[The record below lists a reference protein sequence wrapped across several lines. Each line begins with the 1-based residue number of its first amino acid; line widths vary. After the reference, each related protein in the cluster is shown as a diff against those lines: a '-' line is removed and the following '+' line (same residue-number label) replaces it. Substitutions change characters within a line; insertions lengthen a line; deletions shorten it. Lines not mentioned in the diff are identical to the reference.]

1 MYGGRMFALLAMLA
15 AYAACAACPAQA
27 QDFPTRPITI
37 VVPYPPGASTDQVAR
52 LVQPILQERLKQTVI
67 IESRPG
73 GNGSIGTQQVAR
85 AEPDGHTILLT
96 TNALMTINPNVQ
108 WVPFDP
114 IKDFAPLTTAVKGI
128 LGVAVHPSVPAK
140 SMAEFIAYVRAN
152 PKKVTYGSAGIGSP
166 QHLAG
171 LALNQ
176 AAGIELTHVPYK
188 GGGPAM
194 NDLLGGHIQ
203 SVIATLVTMLA
214 HQKAGTLR
222 ILAIGETQRF
232 SGTPDVPTISE
243 TVPGFEATSWLAFY
257 APAAT
262 PKPVV
267 EILSRELVHALNTP
281 SVNQN
286 LLDSGLPVIA
296 DKPEDLARTTQSD
309 LTRWGELARA
319 MNVKAE

>member
-1 MYGGRMFALLAMLA
+1 MPGRRLCHTLLAALTVLCALLSG
-15 AYAACAACPAQA
+15 AQA
-27 QDFPTRPITI
+27 QTFPSRPITI
-37 VVPYPPGASTDQVAR
+37 IVPYPPGASTDQVAR
-52 LVQPILQERLKQTVI
+52 LVQPILAERLKQPVI

-73 GNGSIGTQQVAR
+73 GNGGIGTQQVAR

-96 TNALMTINPNVQ
+96 TNALMTINPNIQ
-108 WVPFDP
+108 AVPFDP
-114 IKDFAPLTTAVKGI
+114 IRDFAPITSAVKGI
-128 LGVAVHPSVPAK
+128 LGLAVHPSVPAK
-140 SMAEFIAYVRAN
+140 SMAEFIAYVKAN
-152 PKKVTYGSAGIGSP
+152 PQKVAYGSAGIGSP

-176 AAGIELTHVPYK
+176 AAGITLTHVPYR

-203 SVIATLVTMLA
+203 SVIATLVTMLS

-222 ILAIGETQRF
+222 ILAIGEKERF
-232 SGTPDVPTISE
+232 AGTPDVPTISE

-262 PKPVV
+262 PQPVID
-267 EILSRELVHALNTP
+267 ILNRELVYALNTP
-281 SVNQN
+281 SVKRN

-296 DKPEDLARTTQSD
+296 DRPEDLARITRED
-309 LTRWGELARA
+309 LQRWGDLARK
-319 MNVKAE
+319 MNVKAD

>member
-1 MYGGRMFALLAMLA
+1 
-15 AYAACAACPAQA
+15 
-27 QDFPTRPITI
+27 
-37 VVPYPPGASTDQVAR
+37 
-52 LVQPILQERLKQTVI
+52 
-67 IESRPG
+67 
-73 GNGSIGTQQVAR
+73 
-85 AEPDGHTILLT
+85 
-96 TNALMTINPNVQ
+96 
-108 WVPFDP
+108 
-114 IKDFAPLTTAVKGI
+114 
-128 LGVAVHPSVPAK
+128 
-140 SMAEFIAYVRAN
+140 
-152 PKKVTYGSAGIGSP
+152 
-166 QHLAG
+166 
-171 LALNQ
+171 
-176 AAGIELTHVPYK
+176 
-188 GGGPAM
+188 
-194 NDLLGGHIQ
+194 
-203 SVIATLVTMLA
+203 MLA

-232 SGTPDVPTISE
+232 SGTPDVPTIAE

>member
-1 MYGGRMFALLAMLA
+1 MRGARLWFALLAMLVLA
-15 AYAACAACPAQA
+15 GPAPA
-27 QDFPTRPITI
+27 EDFPARPITI

-52 LVQPILQERLKQTVI
+52 LVQPVLQERLRQPVI
-67 IESRPG
+67 VESRPG
-73 GNGSIGTQQVAR
+73 GNGGIGTQQVAR

-96 TNALMTINPNVQ
+96 TNALMTVNPNVQ
-108 WVPFDP
+108 AVPFDP

-140 SMAEFIAYVRAN
+140 TMAEFIAYMKAN
-152 PKKVTYGSAGIGSP
+152 PRKVTYGSAGIGSP

-176 AAGIELTHVPYK
+176 AAGIELTHVPYR

-194 NDLLGGHIQ
+194 NDLLGGHIA
-203 SVIATLVTMLA
+203 SVIATLVTMLN

-222 ILAIGETQRF
+222 ILAIGELQRF
-232 SGTPDVPTISE
+232 SGTPDVPTIAE

-257 APAAT
+257 APAGT
-262 PKPVV
+262 PRHVV
-267 EILSRELVHALNTP
+267 DILNRELVFALNTP
-281 SVNQN
+281 SVKQS

-296 DKPEDLARTTQSD
+296 DKPEDLARTTQAD
-309 LTRWGELARA
+309 LARWGELARK
-319 MNVKAE
+319 MNVRVE